1 MTDTQTTTHTSTSA
15 PSSLTSDGPG
25 ARFLTSLD
33 RVDRRR
39 FEVLVQD
46 GTPHLQAAPFGR
58 GIAGVA
64 RYLGEGVLA
73 STFPDVSWRHL
84 ADAVRIY
91 LRENPRVLARSEE
104 EAVLLAEH
112 RAAQAAGLA
121 RLVEAAVLAD
131 DYTMALQ
138 LLEELERLD
147 PDFRL
152 GVKEHRPEGFR
163 IDQARPALVQR
174 ARRSEQVE
182 PVEHRQR
189 QEAEQDDEVIV
200 TDPELPLGAANFSVD
215 VLVRCIQREGFHA
228 FVAQTGG
235 GVATVYAGRQFR
247 DAEGEA
253 RYWAVA
259 GPGTYGWGAQ
269 DSYASLAEFSIG
281 ADLADDPST
290 PDTYTDADAVGART
304 IADLARLIAAQC
316 ALPVQMQL
324 DADTRG
330 SLGFDSSA
338 RSGSAEV
345 AQAHEVGRRYRD
357 TWNTAMRA
365 AREAGAEGAA
375 AYQAAQQAVDRL
387 EHHSCQ

>member
-1 MTDTQTTTHTSTSA
+1 M
-15 PSSLTSDGPG
+15 
-25 ARFLTSLD
+25 
-33 RVDRRR
+33 
-39 FEVLVQD
+39 
-46 GTPHLQAAPFGR
+46 
-58 GIAGVA
+58 
-64 RYLGEGVLA
+64 
-73 STFPDVSWRHL
+73 
-84 ADAVRIY
+84 
-91 LRENPRVLARSEE
+91 
-104 EAVLLAEH
+104 
-112 RAAQAAGLA
+112 
-121 RLVEAAVLAD
+121 EAAVLAD

-189 QEAEQDDEVIV
+189 QEAEQEAEQDDEVLV
-200 TDPELPLGAANFSVD
+200 TDPELPLGAANFSLD

-228 FVAQTGG
+228 LVAQTGG
-235 GVATVYAGRQFR
+235 GVATVYAGRRFFDR
-247 DAEGEA
+247 DEDP

-290 PDTYTDADAVGART
+290 PDTCRDRWTDADAVGART

-324 DADTRG
+324 DADTLNP
-330 SLGFDSSA
+330 LGFDSSA

-345 AQAHEVGRRYRD
+345 AQAHEAGRRYRE
-357 TWNTAMRA
+357 TWHTSNTAMRA
-365 AREAGAEGAA
+365 AREAGVEGAA
-375 AYQAAQQAVDRL
+375 AHQAAQQAVDAL
-387 EHHSCQ
+387 EHQNHG